1 MPITLGVASDISFPL
16 RLREKELVVGFIG
29 CLILR
34 VGNQPASYKGKLKIR
49 KPTALK
55 KKWYFYCSFSQ
66 VNLVTPIPATMTS
79 IETLYDLFL
88 RHPHVTTDSRNIPAG
103 SLFFALKGASFN
115 GNHFASQ
122 ALKAG
127 SSYAIVDEADAV
139 VNDRCLLVDNVLE
152 TLQSLANHHRKVCGI
167 PVIGITG
174 TNGKTT
180 TKELMAAILSRRYNI
195 LYTQGNFNNHIGV
208 PLTILRLTKAHQL
221 AVIEMG
227 ANHPGEIKDLCAIA
241 DPDYGLI
248 TNVGMA
254 HLEGFG
260 SFEGVLRTKGEL
272 YDHLRTKGGHIF
284 INMENPY
291 LESIARDIEHI
302 PYATS
307 PGHPLWGEALS
318 CSPFLKLRWFKQY
331 SDQGQEAN
339 THLIG
344 SYNLENVLAAI
355 CVGLHFDVSDEA
367 IIEALEQY
375 VPSNNRSQFHQT
387 EQNSLVIDAYN
398 ANPTSMAAALRNF
411 KDYEAPRKAVILGS
425 MKELGNV
432 SEEEHKRL
440 AYHIAE
446 ANFDRVFLVGEE
458 FKQANSD
465 YPLFTDADHFIDYLK
480 EQPLEGYTI
489 LIKGSRGN
497 HLESIVPY
505 L

>member
-1 MPITLGVASDISFPL
+1 MTHVS
-16 RLREKELVVGFIG
+16 
-29 CLILR
+29 
-34 VGNQPASYKGKLKIR
+34 
-49 KPTALK
+49 PT
-55 KKWYFYCSFSQ
+55 
-66 VNLVTPIPATMTS
+66 PATMTS
-79 IETLYDLFL
+79 LETLYDLYL
-88 RHPHVTTDSRNIPAG
+88 QHPYVTTDSRNIPAG

-115 GNHFASQ
+115 GNQFAAQ
-122 ALKAG
+122 ALVAG
-127 SSYAIVDEADAV
+127 SRYAIVDEAEAV
-139 VNDRCLLVDNVLE
+139 TDERCLLVDNVLE
-152 TLQSLANHHRKVCGI
+152 TLQSLAKHHRKACGI

-180 TKELMAAILSRRYNI
+180 TKELMAAILGRRYNL
-195 LYTQGNFNNHIGV
+195 LYTHGNLNNHIGV
-208 PLTILRLTKAHQL
+208 PLTLLRLTKKHQL

-227 ANHPGEIKDLCAIA
+227 ANHPGEIKELCEIA
-241 DPDYGLI
+241 DPDFGLI

-272 YDHLRTKGGHIF
+272 YDYLRTKGGRIF
-284 INMENPY
+284 INRENPY

-307 PGHPLWGEALS
+307 PGYPLWGEALS
-318 CSPFLKLRWFKQY
+318 CSPFLKLRWFKHY
-331 SDQGQEAN
+331 SDRGQEAS

-355 CVGLHFDVSDEA
+355 CVGLHFEVSDAA
-367 IIEALEQY
+367 IVEALEHY
-375 VPSNNRSQFHQT
+375 TPSNNRSQFQKT
-387 EQNSLVIDAYN
+387 EQNNLIIDAYN

-411 KDYEAPRKAVILGS
+411 SDYDAPHKAVILGS

-440 AYHIAE
+440 AFHMAE
-446 ANFDRVFLVGEE
+446 ANFDRVFLIGEE
-458 FKQANSD
+458 FKVANSD
-465 YPLFTDADHFIDYLK
+465 YPLFTDADHFIDYLR